1 MTQDHAPDDFNW
13 VGAQAQC
20 SALSMFE
27 RLRTRVRED
36 VQRRNALFE
45 RSDRWKFE
53 FYEEDG
59 DFEVER
65 HVPSGAT
72 GTSVTAV
79 VRFARQGRRV
89 LVQGEDIDVEF
100 VAIVTLDVS
109 GQCRFLV
116 GEAMYSD
123 WEIRRLALELLFFG
137 ESDDAE

>member
-20 SALSMFE
+20 TAQSMFE

-36 VQRRNALFE
+36 VQKRNALFD
-45 RSDRWKFE
+45 RRDRWKFE
-53 FYEEDG
+53 FFEEDG

-72 GTSVTAV
+72 GTRVTAV
-79 VRFARQGRRV
+79 VRFAREGPRIH
-89 LVQGEDIDVEF
+89 VQGDDIDVEF
-100 VAIVTLDVS
+100 VAMVTLDVS

-123 WEIRRLALELLFFG
+123 WEIRRMALELLFFE